1 MTLILGAVLTL
12 AGCASYGPV
21 YWDQRG
27 VDPVQFARDDDRC
40 RALATISSGPS
51 PATQSLAYGGGPA
64 IDRDAYIACMRDAG
78 YREAS
83 Q

>member
-1 MTLILGAVLTL
+1 LALTLGAVLTL
-12 AGCASYGPV
+12 AGCASYRPV

-27 VDPVQFARDDDRC
+27 LDPAQFARDDNRC
-40 RALATISSGPS
+40 RALATISFGPS
-51 PATQSLAYGGGPA
+51 PVTQPLAWGGGPA

-78 YREAS
+78 YHEAS